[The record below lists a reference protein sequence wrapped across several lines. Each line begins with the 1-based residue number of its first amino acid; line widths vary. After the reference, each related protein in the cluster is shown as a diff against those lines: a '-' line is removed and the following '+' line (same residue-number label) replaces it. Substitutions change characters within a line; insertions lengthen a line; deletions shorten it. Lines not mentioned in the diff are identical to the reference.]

1 MEVGLGWRQ
10 EDEAGVDNVGQLV
23 SLWEILRRKLLRS
36 QSGGGAGVGGVSSGQ
51 WREVFFLLS
60 VHRPPGARAKV
71 GVICGKRD
79 PVPCEVQVA
88 HHQV

>member
-23 SLWEILRRKLLRS
+23 SLWETLRRKLLRS
-36 QSGGGAGVGGVSSGQ
+36 QSGGGGGGGVSSGQ

-60 VHRPPGARAKV
+60 VHRPPG
-71 GVICGKRD
+71 GQGKGGGD
-79 PVPCEVQVA
+79 LWEKGPHA
-88 HHQV
+88 L